1 MRHHN
6 SNLNQNFLKITKK
19 VGDAQVQIFK
29 DENSSFEGAIAVS
42 HPSAYPHASN
52 ISRIIVGQFV
62 FLLRVEKEGL
72 KFTFK
77 LERYD
82 LDQEVKD
89 ELVSHTVEL
98 PDKMSADV
106 VKFIQKRKFKAPIR
120 W

>member
-6 SNLNQNFLKITKK
+6 ARAHQNFFKITKK

-29 DENSSFEGAIAVS
+29 DETSGFESMIPVS
-42 HPSAYPHASN
+42 HPDAYCHASN

-62 FLLRVEKEGL
+62 FLLRVEKDGL

-82 LDQEVKD
+82 LDQETKD
-89 ELVSHTVEL
+89 ELVSHTIEL
-98 PDKMSADV
+98 PEKMTADV
-106 VKFIQKRKFKAPIR
+106 VKFIQTRKFKAPIR

>member
-1 MRHHN
+1 M
-6 SNLNQNFLKITKK
+6 TKK
-19 VGDAQVQIFK
+19 IGSAQVQIFK
-29 DENSSFEGAIAVS
+29 DENSTFEGAILVS
-42 HPSAYPHASN
+42 NSAGHCHASN

-62 FLLRVEKEGL
+62 FLLRVENDGL

-89 ELVSHTVEL
+89 ELVFHTVEL
-98 PDKMSADV
+98 LDKMSADV
-106 VKFIQKRKFKAPIR
+106 VKFIQKRKFKEPIR